1 MVTKVEGKESLNRAL
16 QLMACEKSVVHTN
29 WDETNSAMG
38 ESAGRENTTIPLEL
52 WQRRQERRGEE

>member
-1 MVTKVEGKESLNRAL
+1 MRKPPS
-16 QLMACEKSVVHTN
+16 VHTN

-52 WQRRQERRGEE
+52 WQRRQERRGVKGTAPFASAVVITLPT